1 MTDEDARN
9 IVIGELGN
17 IGEAQISKLIAKA
30 RTPDPRRKVQYVSA
44 RRLFSGLTAIK
55 ENAERRRLSESQTP
69 RGAHACNE
77 CWPHG
82 AKLA

>member
-17 IGEAQISKLIAKA
+17 IGEATDLEADRQA
-30 RTPDPRRKVQYVSA
+30 RTPDPRRKVHYVSA

-55 ENAERRRLSESQTP
+55 ENAERRRLQ
-69 RGAHACNE
+69 
-77 CWPHG
+77 
-82 AKLA
+82 